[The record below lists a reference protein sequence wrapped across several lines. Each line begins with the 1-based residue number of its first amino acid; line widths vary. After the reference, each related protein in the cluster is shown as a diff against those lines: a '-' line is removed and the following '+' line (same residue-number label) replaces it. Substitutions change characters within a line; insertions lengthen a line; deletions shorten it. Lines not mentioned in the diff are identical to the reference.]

1 MIYFDNS
8 ATTKISPSA
17 LETYQKVSE
26 QFFGNPSSLHQLGEH
41 SSRLLHQS
49 RLQIAQLLGV
59 TDEEIYFTSGGTEG
73 DNWAIKGT
81 ALEKKPYGNHIITSS
96 VEHPAV
102 RESMEQLEQFG
113 WEVTY
118 LPVNEKGEVSADDV
132 KKALRPETVL
142 VSIMAVNNEVGSIQP
157 IEEIGEV
164 LREYPSVHFH
174 VDAVQAVGKVPLKL
188 GKDSRIDMAVFSG
201 HKFHAPRGTGFMY
214 IKRGRRLAPLITGG
228 GQESSQR
235 SGTENVP
242 AIAAMAK
249 SFRMTMEPIQT
260 NANKMM
266 EIRSYLM
273 NSLKEKKKVT
283 VFSPEKG
290 APHIVCFGI
299 KDIRGEVVVHALEDK
314 GIYVSTT
321 SACSSRSQVEASSL
335 IAMNVPKQVA
345 QTAVRVSLSPD
356 NTLEEAEEFMTVFNN
371 VYEQF
376 TYIN

>member
-1 MIYFDNS
+1 
-8 ATTKISPSA
+8 
-17 LETYQKVSE
+17 
-26 QFFGNPSSLHQLGEH
+26 
-41 SSRLLHQS
+41 
-49 RLQIAQLLGV
+49 
-59 TDEEIYFTSGGTEG
+59 
-73 DNWAIKGT
+73 
-81 ALEKKPYGNHIITSS
+81 
-96 VEHPAV
+96 
-102 RESMEQLEQFG
+102 
-113 WEVTY
+113 
-118 LPVNEKGEVSADDV
+118 
-132 KKALRPETVL
+132 
-142 VSIMAVNNEVGSIQP
+142 
-157 IEEIGEV
+157 
-164 LREYPSVHFH
+164 
-174 VDAVQAVGKVPLKL
+174 
-188 GKDSRIDMAVFSG
+188 
-201 HKFHAPRGTGFMY
+201 MY

-235 SGTENVP
+235 SGTENLP

>member
-118 LPVNEKGEVSADDV
+118 LPVNEKGEVSPRDV

-157 IEEIGEV
+157 IEEIGEM
-164 LREYPSVHFH
+164 LWDYPSIHFH

-188 GKDSRIDMAVFSG
+188 GKDSRIDIAVFSG

-228 GQESSQR
+228 GQESSKR

-249 SFRMTMEPIQT
+249 SFRMTMEPVQM
-260 NANKMM
+260 NAKKMLG
-266 EIRSYLM
+266 IRTYLM
-273 NSLKEKKKVT
+273 DSLKEKKKVT
-283 VFSPEKG
+283 VFSPDKG
-290 APHIVCFGI
+290 APHILCFGI

-335 IAMNVPKQVA
+335 IAMNVPKQIA
-345 QTAVRVSLSPD
+345 QTAVRVSLSQD
-356 NTLEEAEEFMTVFNN
+356 NTMEEAEQFMAAFDK

-376 TYIN
+376 THIN

>member
-132 KKALRPETVL
+132 KKAVRPETVL